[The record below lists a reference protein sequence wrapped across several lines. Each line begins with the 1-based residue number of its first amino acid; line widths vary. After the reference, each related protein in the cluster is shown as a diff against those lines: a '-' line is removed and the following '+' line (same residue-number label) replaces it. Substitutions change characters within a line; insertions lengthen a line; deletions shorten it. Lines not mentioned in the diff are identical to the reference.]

1 MVSQDSRRGSHS
13 SPTALQGLDKV
24 LVSKSSPTTL
34 GPVSPKSQS
43 KDDERTEA
51 EDEDEVKEIERLEE
65 RVEELE
71 LEREEAEERVPTVAD
86 VEGPSQAEVDR
97 HEVTHTPPNRRIGA
111 KHARKAWP

>member
-1 MVSQDSRRGSHS
+1 MVSQDNRRGSHR

-24 LVSKSSPTTL
+24 PVSKFSPTTL

-71 LEREEAEERVPTVAD
+71 KQLEREEAEERVPTVAD
-86 VEGPSQAEVDR
+86 VEGPSQAEADR
-97 HEVTHTPPNRRIGA
+97 HEVTHTPPENWCRA
-111 KHARKAWP
+111 